1 MPFQIQ
7 FADILSIRCDAI
19 VNPTD
24 EHFSGS
30 GGLDAQLHAA
40 AGSEMDSICGSL
52 APLDVGDAAITPGH
66 CLNSLYVI
74 HTVAPWWTNREADVH
89 NLRRCY
95 RSALR
100 LAEENQLQSLA
111 FPLIGSGTRGFPKE
125 LVLRV
130 AVEEIGEYLKS
141 HDADIRLVIH
151 DRSEFRP
158 DPVLLAGLE
167 DYISSLKAEEERR
180 RRVERP
186 GMFSVA
192 PTFSQR
198 INAKESR
205 PAAKQRQK
213 GFRLPDFSAFSRRRE
228 KKSPDDRDES
238 CSADN
243 APGAVYPSVAKEDA
257 GFEEELSFAP
267 SQRESKLEDTAT
279 FSGIFEPERG
289 AILDESFSQMVLR
302 LIDEKGFKKDSECYT
317 RANIDRR
324 LFSKIR
330 SDESYHPKKATA
342 LALAVALELSLPET
356 GELLMKAGYSLS
368 HSILFDVIVEYC
380 ILQKNYNIYEINEL
394 LFQYDQP
401 LLGA

>member
-30 GGLDAQLHAA
+30 GGLDAQIHGA
-40 AGSEMDSICGSL
+40 AGREMDSICGRL
-52 APLDVGDAAITPGH
+52 PALKIGDASITPGH
-66 CLNSLYVI
+66 CLNSPFVI

-100 LAEENQLQSLA
+100 LADENRLQRLA

-158 DPVLLAGLE
+158 DPTLLAGLE
-167 DYISSLKAEEERR
+167 DYISSLKAAEERR
-180 RRVERP
+180 CVERP
-186 GMFSVA
+186 GMFSAA
-192 PTFSQR
+192 PTFSQS
-198 INAKESR
+198 INAGESR
-205 PAAKQRQK
+205 PAAKERQK
-213 GFRLPDFSAFSRRRE
+213 RFQLPGFSGFKRRKEEKSRT
-228 KKSPDDRDES
+228 DRDET
-238 CSADN
+238 CSVGI
-243 APGAVYPSVAKEDA
+243 PGAVYPSVAEKDA
-257 GFEEELSFAP
+257 GFDAELSFAP
-267 SQRESKLEDTAT
+267 SAKTPDLEDTLH
-279 FSGIFEPERG
+279 FPSIFEPERG

-356 GELLMKAGYSLS
+356 SELLMKAGYSLS